1 MSSNAALLKS
11 AYGFQHMFINMI
23 IGDITQE
30 VADRKVPGANILS
43 VGAIIA
49 HMAAAEDV
57 MVHAI
62 VRGQATVLSGG
73 GHAAATGI
81 TPGGR
86 PELNAAF
93 GAKSYPVDALRG
105 YANAVF
111 QATEA
116 FLAGATD
123 ADLAKEVEGPMGKSP
138 ASQFLG
144 GLVMGHLV
152 AHAGEV
158 AALKGVFGL
167 KGLPF

>member
-1 MSSNAALLKS
+1 
-11 AYGFQHMFINMI
+11 MFINMI
-23 IGDITQE
+23 IGDITQY
-30 VADRKVPGANILS
+30 VADRKLPGANILS

-93 GAKSYPVDALRG
+93 GAKSYPGGRAPRLCERRLPGHRG
-105 YANAVF
+105 
-111 QATEA
+111 
-116 FLAGATD
+116 LPAGATD
-123 ADLAKEVEGPMGKSP
+123 ADLGEEVSRPMGKSP
-138 ASQFLG
+138 SSQFLG
-144 GLVMGHLV
+144 GLAMGHPV

-158 AALKGVFGL
+158 AAVKGVFGL
-167 KGLPF
+167 KGLLF